1 MVDRGLKP
9 AAISWKGAKGF
20 AFMYF
25 DTRANN
31 LPSATSGGGEELVE
45 KLKDLKIGDT
55 VLNIEQDRRSSKKN
69 STKDGAV
76 EKVSDAEEVTT
87 WFLTQQQA
95 VDNRLFNKLL
105 WLFYCGLSIQ
115 TELSSL
121 ELFST

>member
-1 MVDRGLKP
+1 MFSFDRDAVVERGLKP

-31 LPSATSGGGEELVE
+31 LPSATSGQGGGEELVE

-69 STKDGAV
+69 STKDGAA
-76 EKVSDAEEVTT
+76 EKAADASAAGEEVTT
-87 WFLTQQQA
+87 
-95 VDNRLFNKLL
+95 
-105 WLFYCGLSIQ
+105 
-115 TELSSL
+115 
-121 ELFST
+121 

>member
-25 DTRANN
+25 DTRANG
-31 LPSATSGGGEELVE
+31 LQSATSGGGEELVD

-55 VLNIEQDRRSSKKN
+55 VLNIEQDRRSSKRN

-76 EKVSDAEEVTT
+76 DKVAEGSAAEEAT
-87 WFLTQQQA
+87 
-95 VDNRLFNKLL
+95 
-105 WLFYCGLSIQ
+105 S
-115 TELSSL
+115 
-121 ELFST
+121 

>member
-1 MVDRGLKP
+1 MERGLKP

-31 LPSATSGGGEELVE
+31 LPSATSGQGGGEELVE

-69 STKDGAV
+69 STKDGAA
-76 EKVSDAEEVTT
+76 EKAADASAAGEEVTT
-87 WFLTQQQA
+87 
-95 VDNRLFNKLL
+95 
-105 WLFYCGLSIQ
+105 
-115 TELSSL
+115 
-121 ELFST
+121 

>member
-1 MVDRGLKP
+1 MFNRDAVVERGLKP

-76 EKVSDAEEVTT
+76 DTSAGEEVTT
-87 WFLTQQQA
+87 
-95 VDNRLFNKLL
+95 
-105 WLFYCGLSIQ
+105 
-115 TELSSL
+115 
-121 ELFST
+121 

>member
-1 MVDRGLKP
+1 MDRGLKP

-69 STKDGAV
+69 STKDGAADT
-76 EKVSDAEEVTT
+76 SAGEEVTT
-87 WFLTQQQA
+87 
-95 VDNRLFNKLL
+95 
-105 WLFYCGLSIQ
+105 
-115 TELSSL
+115 
-121 ELFST
+121 

>member
-1 MVDRGLKP
+1 MVERGLKP

-31 LPSATSGGGEELVE
+31 LPSATSGQGGGEELVE

-69 STKDGAV
+69 STKDGADQWRFS
-76 EKVSDAEEVTT
+76 VSMQCENVG
-87 WFLTQQQA
+87 
-95 VDNRLFNKLL
+95 K
-105 WLFYCGLSIQ
+105 
-115 TELSSL
+115 ELQIFQVYDI
-121 ELFST
+121 E

>member
-1 MVDRGLKP
+1 MFNRDAVVDRGLKP

-31 LPSATSGGGEELVE
+31 LPSATSGGAEELVE

-76 EKVSDAEEVTT
+76 ATSTGEEVT
-87 WFLTQQQA
+87 
-95 VDNRLFNKLL
+95 D
-105 WLFYCGLSIQ
+105 
-115 TELSSL
+115 
-121 ELFST
+121 